1 MGASAEK
8 DLGTMLG
15 DPRKA
20 VLTMSVPLI
29 VSYLVVQANSFA
41 DASWCSGLGVDAS
54 SAVAAICPIYW
65 ILNGLGAGIGV
76 GTSAVV
82 SRRLALGRRGSADGA
97 AASALAISLLMALAC
112 IPAMLVL
119 LDPCISWL
127 GADDIREE
135 CASYILPVIALSPFN
150 VLSGTLAGTL
160 RGEGAARKTMLMMSA
175 AAVAN
180 MVLDPLLIYG
190 LGMGLFGAG
199 LATAASSAVSC
210 AMCAFWYLRGSL
222 VIRPGLSGISGQEAA
237 TILRAGAPRAVEYF
251 LVYFMSMV
259 QRVLIISGSGTT
271 AVAYYSMTWMYVSL
285 ACVIS
290 LAIGAALVPVCSAAL
305 ARKDAAKA
313 DAAIRYSCRICVVSM
328 AAIAVALF
336 LVAEAAVVPFTYSET
351 MAPLRSKFAWVLR
364 VYCTFIPVI
373 GLIDVG
379 SSMLQAMGRPNVSLA
394 SSFVRN
400 LIIIALLAAT
410 AGMSPHSVFYSLAAS
425 ELIGTAI
432 MIVPA
437 WLLFEEYKRAGRLRR
452 RVWRRRCLPAGKPFS
467 NRTG

>member
-54 SAVAAICPIYW
+54 SAVAAICPIYL

-251 LVYFMSMV
+251 LV
-259 QRVLIISGSGTT
+259 T
-271 AVAYYSMTWMYVSL
+271 
-285 ACVIS
+285 
-290 LAIGAALVPVCSAAL
+290 
-305 ARKDAAKA
+305 
-313 DAAIRYSCRICVVSM
+313 SCPWCRG
-328 AAIAVALF
+328 
-336 LVAEAAVVPFTYSET
+336 Y
-351 MAPLRSKFAWVLR
+351 
-364 VYCTFIPVI
+364 
-373 GLIDVG
+373 
-379 SSMLQAMGRPNVSLA
+379 
-394 SSFVRN
+394 
-400 LIIIALLAAT
+400 
-410 AGMSPHSVFYSLAAS
+410 
-425 ELIGTAI
+425 
-432 MIVPA
+432 
-437 WLLFEEYKRAGRLRR
+437 
-452 RVWRRRCLPAGKPFS
+452 
-467 NRTG
+467 